1 LIDRLV
7 AIADGCGCNPLY
19 SQRLMRCVLGI
30 PTVLVLD
37 GAGEVHVDGG
47 VLNNLSVDRARALS
61 AGRVIAL
68 TLDAE
73 AQPSSGVPSIPK
85 AIVDSMMCAS
95 HANSLQVEAQASLML
110 RPDVCSYSFLD

>member
-1 LIDRLV
+1 
-7 AIADGCGCNPLY
+7 
-19 SQRLMRCVLGI
+19 MRCVLGI
-30 PTVLVLD
+30 TTVLVLD

-47 VLNNLSVDRARALS
+47 VLSNLSVDRARALS

-85 AIVDSMMCAS
+85 AIVDSMMSAS